1 MVLNYYY
8 TLLTDEDKKEIS
20 SICENINIYF
30 NPHKLVTTNASI
42 DMLVDGIV
50 AFFTRDEMTALL
62 NGVNGIQL
70 LVKLLEKMKRISI
83 KKQSEKINIWNN
95 HKINVSFKVENGTIL
110 FPDNFD
116 NINPDYYVF
125 TSSFLAQETAKK
137 SQEPFVV
144 SLKEEEIVVECEEE
158 FINYYSTKGQS
169 PKEIFDYNKLAEAI
183 VKAQQ
188 KADKIEKEKLIVE
201 EKKKHTELMEKR
213 KEVLGEKDF
222 SYIDN
227 KIWRKIREFF
237 NAIKVIIKI
246 LFLNKENM
254 KYFSAV
260 DSLIKTVTIGGI
272 MIIRFILYVMSIIIF
287 VCAFCGADII
297 PCISTAIAVFMF
309 AQLFRIAEN
318 EIDLIT
324 NKEYVVAV
332 CAIVITA
339 LSLIIPWMYKTT
351 IADLFVIFKDT
362 FTI

>member
-1 MVLNYYY
+1 MQ
-8 TLLTDEDKKEIS
+8 I
-20 SICENINIYF
+20 
-30 NPHKLVTTNASI
+30 
-42 DMLVDGIV
+42 
-50 AFFTRDEMTALL
+50 
-62 NGVNGIQL
+62 
-70 LVKLLEKMKRISI
+70 
-83 KKQSEKINIWNN
+83 
-95 HKINVSFKVENGTIL
+95 
-110 FPDNFD
+110 
-116 NINPDYYVF
+116 
-125 TSSFLAQETAKK
+125 
-137 SQEPFVV
+137 
-144 SLKEEEIVVECEEE
+144 
-158 FINYYSTKGQS
+158 
-169 PKEIFDYNKLAEAI
+169 AE
-183 VKAQQ
+183 
-188 KADKIEKEKLIVE
+188 E
-201 EKKKHTELMEKR
+201 EKKHEELMKKR

-227 KIWRKIREFF
+227 KIWRKTREFF